1 MLLTPGS
8 WRDLLYLND
17 WFRAWTAWVAG
28 EYIIGECSPGCVM
41 DVDRIP
47 PIGKDDVLI
56 DHKAVIA
63 VITHL
68 QENAVGAIVM
78 DDVLPDFGIR
88 EFIVQPKP
96 R

>member
-8 WRDLLYLND
+8 WRDLLDLND
-17 WFRAWTAWVAG
+17 SFRARIAWVAG
-28 EYIIGECSPGCVM
+28 EYVIGKGSSGCVM
-41 DVDRIP
+41 DVDRLF

-56 DHKAVIA
+56 NQKAVIA

-68 QENAVGAIVM
+68 QENAMGAIVM
-78 DDVLPDFGIR
+78 DDVLPDFGIG
-88 EFIVQPKP
+88 EFIVQPNT